1 MNTPQE
7 TDPASQLRKAL
18 SQKKSSQRL
27 QVALA
32 VGSDPQPDFI
42 EVLIERCAVEPDFY
56 VRDTLTWAIT
66 RFNADATVPLL
77 LHEVTHG
84 LSQARSQ
91 ALHTLSKIGDPA
103 GWAAIDDAILRDAD
117 DEVARAA
124 WRAAVTLAPQEKR
137 TYVAEILVSQ
147 LGRGDRDVQLSLSR
161 AIIAL
166 GEDATSALTH
176 ALTHGKE
183 KARIHAHVTE
193 RMIRYPEE
201 GFEAA
206 LHEAKKTIILAKMPH
221 DE

>member
-1 MNTPQE
+1 MNTSHE
-7 TDPASQLRKAL
+7 TEAASQLRKAL
-18 SQKKSSQRL
+18 SQNKSSQRL

-32 VGSDPQPDFI
+32 VGSDPRPDFI

-66 RFNADATVPLL
+66 RFNANTTVPLL
-77 LHEVTHG
+77 LREVTHG

-124 WRAAVTLAPQEKR
+124 WRAAVALAPQEKR
-137 TYVAEILVSQ
+137 TYVAEILVGQ

-166 GEDATSALTH
+166 GDDATSALTH

-183 KARIHAHVTE
+183 EARIHAHVTK
-193 RMIRYPEE
+193 RMILYPEE

-206 LHEAKKTIILAKMPH
+206 LHEAKKTMILAKLPQ